1 MNKPILTERIIA
13 SEALR
18 AEYMQDVINWLAD
31 QWSMDRA
38 LNDCDAKPP
47 DFGIIWLASDKPM
60 APHGSTN
67 NHARR
72 KHLSPPVGIP
82 GIHVKNDS
90 KHFVLWGIEDQD
102 VRMKPYFY
110 PDLEKQELFI
120 RGYIAKLSSH
130 SRGSTVDLTLLD
142 MQTGRELDMGSPF
155 DFFGEVSHPDCKAI
169 TEEQYNNR
177 MILQRAMVRNGFK
190 PLDCE
195 WWHFTLENEPYPNT
209 YFEFPVAS
217 AYLKR

>member
-1 MNKPILTERIIA
+1 MSTVFEKATMDPSGFVLLSDYVPGVIQEIRYFSTYNFIGERIDGYEEPCA
-13 SEALR
+13 LLTKEA
-18 AEYMQDVINWLAD
+18 A
-31 QWSMDRA
+31 RA
-38 LNDCDAKPP
+38 LKSVANEMAVRGLRLKIFDAYRP
-47 DFGIIWLASDKPM
+47 AC
-60 APHGSTN
+60 A
-67 NHARR
+67 
-72 KHLSPPVGIP
+72 V
-82 GIHVKNDS
+82 
-90 KHFVLWGIEDQD
+90 KHFMLWGIEDQD